1 MRARSGLAFS
11 LLVACGPQLPAPTL
25 DDLRQPTGV
34 AVAPDG
40 RHIYVTNGNWD
51 QNQQGGAIL
60 ALAVASLDAALA
72 GDPDGTC
79 ERDPKLDAFVCD
91 ARRMVVPGSGVRLG
105 SGAGNVAID
114 RASGD
119 LVRVLTVTR
128 IDPAVVWLDVA
139 AGKGTPFFDCG
150 QDVDGNCDDV
160 HTITAALDRPEVELP
175 GNPSRI
181 AVDTTGYRYA
191 YVPHLLGSTLSLVAL
206 DGEFGPEL
214 ADVVDDF
221 YHDDPFEGT
230 DFAGG
235 FGVASRPCDP
245 TNPPSGSRECT
256 RPFLYTSQRFYPSVR
271 RFGVAAGLDVLLPGD
286 ESIVA
291 GLNPDAVVSVPFMG
305 DVVFEDPADSALL
318 AVQTSPAGLLRIDTD
333 VAEDGDPRDRLV
345 GTVPLCEQPNLLAVH
360 RPVGREALA
369 LVTCYGEGTLAVVG
383 LGSFRL
389 LAEIE
394 LGDGAN
400 EIAVDAANDRAFVAN
415 TRDDSISVVGLDP
428 TTHGYLRELARIR

>member
-1 MRARSGLAFS
+1 MRARSSLAFS

-25 DDLRQPTGV
+25 DDLRQPTGI
-34 AVAPDG
+34 ALAPDA
-40 RHIYVTNGNWD
+40 RHLYVTNGNWD

-60 ALAVASLDAALA
+60 ALALASLDAALA
-72 GDPDGTC
+72 GAPDDKC
-79 ERDPKLDAFVCD
+79 ERDAELDAFVCD
-91 ARRMVVPGSGVRLG
+91 AKRMVVPGSGVRLG
-105 SGAGNVAID
+105 SGAGNLAID

-139 AGKGTPFFDCG
+139 VGKGTPFFDCG

-160 HTITAALDRPEVELP
+160 HTITAALDRPDVELP
-175 GNPSRI
+175 ANPSRI

-191 YVPHLLGSTLSLVAL
+191 YVPHMLGSMLSLIAL

-214 ADVVDDF
+214 ADVVDEF

-245 TNPPSGSRECT
+245 AAAPSGARECT

-271 RFGVAAGLDVLLPGD
+271 RFGVAPGLDLLLPGD
-286 ESIVA
+286 ESVVA
-291 GLNPDAVVSVPFMG
+291 GLNPNAVESVPFMG
-305 DVVFEDPADSALL
+305 DVAFEDPTDAALL
-318 AVQTSPAGLLRIDTD
+318 AVQTSPAGLLRIDTS

-360 RPVGREALA
+360 RPADREALA

-400 EIAVDAANDRAFVAN
+400 EIAIDAANARAFVAN

-428 TTHGYLRELARIR
+428 ATHGYLRELARIR